1 MNSTTSFTFLA
12 TLFVL
17 LLISASIIFRS
28 FLIRRRFRQR
38 VDGALA
44 QGTIID
50 LQPSGLGLT
59 SRFIGEKPRVHEAWV
74 EQSGMPQ
81 EKAHWQAIM
90 VRSELNPFIR
100 LRGSTYTYPLASQ
113 RTFNAQCST
122 RRRVLVTQ

>member
-38 VDGALA
+38 VEGALA
-44 QGTIID
+44 QGALFD
-50 LQPSGLGLT
+50 LPPSGLGLV
-59 SRFIGEKPRVHEAWV
+59 SRFIGEKPKVHEAWV
-74 EQSGMPQ
+74 EQSELQ

-90 VRSELNPFIR
+90 VHFELHAPIC
-100 LRGSTYTYPLASQ
+100 LLIH
-113 RTFNAQCST
+113 
-122 RRRVLVTQ
+122 LH